1 MRILIAQINHET
13 NTFSPLPTPLAAFRP
28 LYGDQALAA
37 AKGKRT
43 PIGAFV
49 DWAERHGHDL
59 VCPVMAHAW
68 PSGPL
73 EDSVF
78 DQLCDRVLHALD
90 STIDLVLLDLH
101 GAMVVQNHA
110 DGEGEL
116 LARLRAKRPDIVIG
130 LALDLHTQ
138 LSARMVA
145 LSDAITGYL
154 SYPHIDMYET
164 GERLC
169 RLIEARLA
177 GKPLTM
183 KHLTLPIIA
192 HTLPMNSTVP
202 GVMRDML
209 DAVAHEAKAQGI
221 RDISLFGG
229 FPASDTL
236 DTGMALLGVAD
247 AGADLDGAL
256 HRLAAQIWERRAE
269 FVYQQLPLDQSLALA
284 AQKVAAQG
292 SGPVLLLD
300 HGDNCMSGG
309 TCDNIDILARAL
321 DQGFDDLLAGPIHD
335 PQVVAQ
341 AFAAGDGMAFDMRL
355 GNKIRAKNFAPPAPP
370 LARRAKVLRLG
381 DGNYTVSGP
390 IYTGMACQ
398 MGRVALLEVG
408 GAKIL
413 VAETPHEPWDLAIFT
428 SLGLDPAAQKV
439 LLLKSRMYCRPVFE
453 PIAKAVVECA
463 GGGVT
468 GSDFRLFE
476 FKNLRRP
483 IYPLDAGAVWKK
495 EYDAVSC

>member
-28 LYGDQALAA
+28 IYGDQALAA

-49 DWAERHGHDL
+49 DWAEAGGHEL

-68 PSGPL
+68 PSGPVDDDAFDHL
-73 EDSVF
+73 C
-78 DQLCDRVLHALD
+78 DQLLGALD
-90 STIDLVLLDLH
+90 CSIDLVLLDLH
-101 GAMVVQNHA
+101 GAMVVQSHS

-116 LARLRAKRPDIVIG
+116 LSRLRAKRPNILIG
-130 LALDLHTQ
+130 MALDLHTQ
-138 LSARMVA
+138 LSSRMVA
-145 LSDAITGYL
+145 LSDAIAGYL

-169 RLIEARLA
+169 RLIDARLA
-177 GKPLTM
+177 GKPLEM
-183 KHLTLPIIA
+183 NHLALPIIA

-209 DAVAHEAKAQGI
+209 DALADEAKAEGI

-229 FPASDTL
+229 FPASDTP

-247 AGADLDGAL
+247 AGTDLEGAL
-256 HRLAAQIWERRAE
+256 LRMANRIWERRAE
-269 FVYQQLPLDQSLALA
+269 FIYQQLPLDHSLAIA
-284 AQKVAAQG
+284 ATAVDAQG
-292 SGPVLLLD
+292 RGPVLLLD

-321 DQGFDDLLAGPIHD
+321 ELGFDDLLAGPIHD

-341 AFAAGDGMAFDMRL
+341 AFAAGEGAEIDMHL
-355 GNKIRAKNFAPPAPP
+355 GNKIAAQNFAPPAPP
-370 LARRAKVLRLG
+370 LVRRARILRLG
-381 DGNYTVSGP
+381 DGKYTVTGP

-398 MGRVALLEVG
+398 MGRVALLQVET
-408 GAKIL
+408 AKIL

-428 SLGLDPAAQKV
+428 TLGLDPAAQKI
-439 LLLKSRMYCRPVFE
+439 LLLKSRMYCRPVYE
-453 PIAKAVVECA
+453 PIAKAVIECA

-468 GSDFRLFE
+468 GSDFRLFD

-495 EYDAVSC
+495 KYDAVSC